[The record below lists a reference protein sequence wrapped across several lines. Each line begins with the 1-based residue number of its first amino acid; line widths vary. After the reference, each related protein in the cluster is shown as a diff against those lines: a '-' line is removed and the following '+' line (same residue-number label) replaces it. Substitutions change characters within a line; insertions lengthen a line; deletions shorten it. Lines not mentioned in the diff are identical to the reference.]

1 MICDYCRS
9 EIPDGSEVCPKC
21 GMRLRPAEPQYQPVN
36 GTLVPNM
43 GPESAAVCDLLK
55 NACSSKLF
63 LAMCILATVQP
74 VIIFATQLMS
84 GILSIIIPAV
94 IAVSLWT
101 MRSAAVNNRH
111 LLSFATPLKALDI
124 VMAIYVVLM
133 WIVVGAFAVSGVAL
147 LFGAKFAETSEL
159 IAAFE
164 SIVGQKI
171 SIEIINDV
179 GFEAFFMLLGGA
191 ILAIGAL
198 VAVITIFYYGS
209 IRKATRSTR
218 DSVSLGRPVFKSF
231 DTVKV
236 WLIVMGI
243 VNVITSATQFV
254 GYDEKLTET
263 ANLVQNLTSGI
274 SGVSAA
280 VLTIIAG
287 VLLGR
292 ISVPKD
298 CD

>member
-1 MICDYCRS
+1 MICDYCKS
-9 EIPDGSEVCPKC
+9 EIPDGSEVCPNC
-21 GMRLRPAEPQYQPVN
+21 GTTLRPAEQQYQPLN
-36 GTLVPNM
+36 GTPVPNM
-43 GPESAAVCDLLK
+43 GPESAAVCVLLK

-63 LAMCILATVQP
+63 LAMCILATIQP
-74 VIIFATQLMS
+74 AIVLVTQLMS
-84 GILSIIIPAV
+84 GVLSIIIPAV

-111 LLSFATPLKALDI
+111 LLAYASPLKALDV

-133 WIVVGAFAVSGVAL
+133 WIVVGALAVSGVML
-147 LFGAKFAETSEL
+147 MFGSKFVDTTEL
-159 IAAFE
+159 VE
-164 SIVGQKI
+164 SFDSLVGQKI

-179 GFEAFFMLLGGA
+179 GFETFFMLLGGV
-191 ILAIGAL
+191 ILVIGAL
-198 VAVITIFYYGS
+198 IAVITIFYYGN
-209 IRKATRSTR
+209 IRKCTRSAK

-231 DTVKV
+231 NTVKV

-243 VNVITSATQFV
+243 VNVITSAAQFV
-254 GYDEKLTET
+254 GYDERLSET

-274 SGVSAA
+274 SGLSAA
-280 VLTIIAG
+280 ALTIVAG

-292 ISVPKD
+292 IAVPKD